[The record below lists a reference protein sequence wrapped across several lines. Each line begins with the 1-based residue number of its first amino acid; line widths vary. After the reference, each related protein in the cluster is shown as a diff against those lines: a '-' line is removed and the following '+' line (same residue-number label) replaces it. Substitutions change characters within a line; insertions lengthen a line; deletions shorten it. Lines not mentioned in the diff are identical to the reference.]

1 MNTSQLHDTHE
12 IVIAATLWLMHRYQK
27 TGCRKLAHM
36 IEQHLA
42 WMHDRATSPPPGRCL
57 PPTVV
62 RMARGLDC
70 HAHAAHTPQPALI
83 DKEPT

>member
-1 MNTSQLHDTHE
+1 MNTSQPHDTHE

-42 WMHDRATSPPPGRCL
+42 WMHDRATSPRLVDACRRLSFEWRAVSTGTPMRPTPPIL
-57 PPTVV
+57 
-62 RMARGLDC
+62 
-70 HAHAAHTPQPALI
+70 H
-83 DKEPT
+83 